1 MPDIQITTVRAN
13 EYNGR
18 KVVLRDTHNVQMSIA
33 RFFQLAL
40 VGPQGQL
47 CEPTQ
52 GYAGGHDAWDIA
64 PVGGLE
70 GVIPARCPVFGTV
83 YDAGD
88 GYSGGMG
95 NYVIVQENTGGQFDR
110 WHIFMHLYDR
120 AVNVGDAVTQGQSVG
135 TIGNTGHS
143 FGSHLHYQV
152 ATANPSSASRVSEDP
167 LITFDRG
174 TLNPSW
180 NMEDASAADNWD
192 YIQLDD
198 DATDYG
204 PPGGGGGGGNI
215 KSLNIQLRIN
225 PPPEILFSLRYPLIS
240 NTDSLDNMRRV
251 TPGYFKPSELY
262 EAHNSHIYPETYQ
275 MKDTTRTDILIS
287 WNYSIQ
293 LSEKPVLVFTTDGRD
308 PLQHGRT
315 VFLKQ
320 EGDFWVNDYETST
333 NIFPILGGYALPLNL
348 RAALI
353 DADDHSLIL
362 TRASAVFTRESTA
375 YVPESYSRLRRYHQ
389 ALLADA
395 PATGKNMYSEYKHG
409 YISINEDYESNIYY
423 DLIPGL
429 EDGDN

>member
-1 MPDIQITTVRAN
+1 MPDVQITTVGSN

-52 GYAGGHDAWDIA
+52 GYAGGHNAWDIA

-95 NYVIVQENTGGQFDR
+95 NYVIVQEDTRGQFDR

-120 AVNVGDAVTQGQSVG
+120 AVNVGDAITQGQAVG

-152 ATANPSSASRVSEDP
+152 ATANPSSTSRVSEDP

-198 DATDYG
+198 EATDYG
-204 PPGGGGGGGNI
+204 PPGGGGGSIKALNI
-215 KSLNIQLRIN
+215 KLRIN
-225 PPPEILFSLRYPLIS
+225 PPPEIIFNLRYPLTS
-240 NTDSLDNMRRV
+240 NTDSLENKRPV
-251 TPGYFKPSELY
+251 NPGYFKPSELY
-262 EAHNSHIYPETYQ
+262 EARNAHLYTESYQ
-275 MKDTTRTDILIS
+275 MKDTTKTDIIIS
-287 WNYSIQ
+287 WDYSLQ
-293 LSEKPVLVFTTDGRD
+293 LSKKPVLLFTTDGRD
-308 PLQHGRT
+308 PFIHGRT
-315 VFLKQ
+315 TYLKQ
-320 EGDFWVNDYETST
+320 EGDFEVNDYERST
-333 NIFPILGGYALPLNL
+333 NIFPILSDYALPINI
-348 RAALI
+348 RAVLI

-375 YVPESYSRLRRYHQ
+375 YVQESYGRLRRYHQ

-395 PATGKNMYSEYKHG
+395 PAIGKNMYSEDLHG
-409 YISINEDYESNIYY
+409 YIELNENYESEEYY
-423 DLIPGL
+423 NLIPGL
-429 EDGDN
+429 EDGEN

>member
-1 MPDIQITTVRAN
+1 MPDVSVSISGTN

-18 KVVLRDTHNVQMSIA
+18 KVVLRDTHGTQMSIP

-52 GYAGGHDAWDIA
+52 GYAGGHNAWDIA

-120 AVNVGDAVTQGQSVG
+120 AVDVGDAVIQGQSVG

-152 ATANPSSASRVSEDP
+152 ATANPSSISRVSEDP
-167 LITFDRG
+167 LITFDREA
-174 TLNPSW
+174 LNPSW

-198 DATDYG
+198 AATDYG
-204 PPGGGGGGGNI
+204 PPGGGGSIKAVNI
-215 KSLNIQLRIN
+215 KLRIN
-225 PPPEILFSLRYPLIS
+225 PPPEILFSLRYPLMS
-240 NTDSLDNMRRV
+240 DEVTSENMRPV
-251 TPGYFKPSELY
+251 TAGYYKPSDLY
-262 EAHNSHIYPETYQ
+262 EARNAHLYKETYQ
-275 MKDTTRTDILIS
+275 MRDTTHTDIKLS
-287 WNYSIQ
+287 WHFSIQ
-293 LSEKPVLVFTTDGRD
+293 LSRKPVLVFTTDGRD
-308 PLQHGRT
+308 PIEYGRT
-315 VFLKQ
+315 LYLKQ
-320 EGDFWVNDYETST
+320 EGDVYVNDYERSA
-333 NIFPILGGYALPLNL
+333 NIFPILVGYALPINI

-353 DADDHSLIL
+353 DADNHSLIL
-362 TRASAVFTRESTA
+362 TQASAVFTRDSAVSVEEQHDRIIDYCNVVLNDTNA
-375 YVPESYSRLRRYHQ
+375 EDH
-389 ALLADA
+389 AI
-395 PATGKNMYSEYKHG
+395 TGDDRHG
-409 YISINEDYESNIYY
+409 YIAVNAEHNAVGYIE
-423 DLIPGL
+423 LFT
-429 EDGDN
+429 

>member
-1 MPDIQITTVRAN
+1 MPDVQINTARSN

-52 GYAGGHDAWDIA
+52 GYAGGHNAWDIA

-110 WHIFMHLYDR
+110 WHIFMHLYNR
-120 AVNVGDAVTQGQSVG
+120 AVNVGDTITQGQAVG
-135 TIGNTGHS
+135 TIGNTGYS

-152 ATANPSSASRVSEDP
+152 ATANPSSTSRVSEDP

-174 TLNPSW
+174 ALNPSW

-198 DATDYG
+198 EATDYG
-204 PPGGGGGGGNI
+204 PPGGGGGGSIKALNI
-215 KSLNIQLRIN
+215 KLRIN
-225 PPPEILFSLRYPLIS
+225 PPPEIIFNLRYQLTS
-240 NTDSLDNMRRV
+240 NTDSLENKRPV
-251 TPGYFKPSELY
+251 NPGYCKPSELY
-262 EAHNSHIYPETYQ
+262 EARNAHLYTESYQ
-275 MKDTTRTDILIS
+275 MKDTTKTDIIIS
-287 WNYSIQ
+287 WDYSLQ
-293 LSEKPVLVFTTDGRD
+293 LSKKPVLLFTTNGRD
-308 PLQHGRT
+308 PFIHGRT
-315 VFLKQ
+315 TYLKQ
-320 EGDFWVNDYETST
+320 EGDFEVNDYERST
-333 NIFPILGGYALPLNL
+333 NIFPILSDYALPINI
-348 RAALI
+348 RAVLI

-362 TRASAVFTRESTA
+362 TRASAVFTRESMA
-375 YVPESYSRLRRYHQ
+375 YVQESYGRKRPYHQ

-395 PATGKNMYSEYKHG
+395 PATGKNMYSEDLHG
-409 YISINEDYESNIYY
+409 YVELNETYESEEYY

-429 EDGDN
+429 EEGDD

>member
-1 MPDIQITTVRAN
+1 MPDVQITTVRAN

-18 KVVLRDTHNVQMSIA
+18 KVVLRDTQGTQMSIP

-40 VGPQGQL
+40 VSDTGIGVN
-47 CEPTQ
+47 PTQ
-52 GYAGGHDAWDIA
+52 GYGGGHNSWDMA
-64 PVGGLE
+64 SNGYS
-70 GVIPARCPVFGTV
+70 GVVPARCPVFGTV
-83 YDAGD
+83 YFTQQNHAVAG
-88 GYSGGMG
+88 
-95 NYVIVQENTGGQFDR
+95 NWVVVQEDTSGQFDR
-110 WHIFMHLYDR
+110 WHIFMHLDSI
-120 AVNVGDAVTQGQSVG
+120 AVSEGDSISQGTSVG
-135 TIGNTGHS
+135 MIGNTGS
-143 FGSHLHYQV
+143 STGPHLHYQI
-152 ATANPSSASRVSEDP
+152 ATANPLETYRTSEDP
-167 LITFDRG
+167 MVTFDRG
-174 TLNPSW
+174 SLNPSW
-180 NMEDASAADNWD
+180 TMEGAVDAHNWD

-198 DATDYG
+198 QATDYG

-240 NTDSLDNMRRV
+240 STDSLDNMRRV

-308 PLQHGRT
+308 PIQHGRT

-362 TRASAVFTRESTA
+362 TRASAVFTRESTT
-375 YVPESYSRLRRYHQ
+375 YVSESYSRLRRYFQ

-395 PATGKNMYSEYKHG
+395 PASGKNMYSEDKHG
-409 YISINEDYESNIYY
+409 YVTLNDEYEKQQYY

-429 EDGDN
+429 EEGDN

>member
-1 MPDIQITTVRAN
+1 MPDVQITTVRSN

-18 KVVLRDTHNVQMSIA
+18 KVVLRDTHNVQMSIP

-52 GYAGGHDAWDIA
+52 GYAGGHNAWDIA

-95 NYVIVQENTGGQFDR
+95 NYVIVQEDTGGQFDR

-120 AVNVGDAVTQGQSVG
+120 AVNVGDAVTQGQAVG

-152 ATANPSSASRVSEDP
+152 ATANPSSTSRVSEDP

-174 TLNPSW
+174 ALNPSW

-198 DATDYG
+198 EATDYG
-204 PPGGGGGGGNI
+204 PPGGGGGGSIKALNI
-215 KSLNIQLRIN
+215 KLRIN
-225 PPPEILFSLRYPLIS
+225 PPPEIIFNLRYPLTS
-240 NTDSLDNMRRV
+240 NTDSLENKRPV
-251 TPGYFKPSELY
+251 NPGYFKPSELY
-262 EAHNSHIYPETYQ
+262 EARNAHLYTESYQ
-275 MKDTTRTDILIS
+275 MKDTTKTDIIIS
-287 WNYSIQ
+287 WDYSLQ
-293 LSEKPVLVFTTDGRD
+293 LSKKPVLLFTTDGRD
-308 PLQHGRT
+308 PFIHGRT
-315 VFLKQ
+315 TYLKQ
-320 EGDFWVNDYETST
+320 EGDFEVNDYERST
-333 NIFPILGGYALPLNL
+333 NIFPLLSDYALPVNI
-348 RAALI
+348 RAVLI

-375 YVPESYSRLRRYHQ
+375 YVQESYSRLRRYHQ

-395 PATGKNMYSEYKHG
+395 PATGKNMYSEDLHG
-409 YISINEDYESNIYY
+409 YIELNENYESETYY
-423 DLIPGL
+423 ELISGL
-429 EDGDN
+429 EEGDE